1 MGKTPR
7 KELEQTL
14 EKVLYFEARSL
25 LDHSTEKRIVS
36 EVFQNRTIQ
45 ELQKLARII
54 LTEDEKAIVLFVSQ
68 NENRLQ
74 LVGARGSADSVSMK
88 RIIGD
93 ALTLINGKGGGSDSF
108 AQGGGE
114 ALIICRPNATTFS

>member
-1 MGKTPR
+1 M
-7 KELEQTL
+7 
-14 EKVLYFEARSL
+14 
-25 LDHSTEKRIVS
+25 
-36 EVFQNRTIQ
+36 FQNRTIQ

-74 LVGARGSADSVSMK
+74 LVGARGSLDSVSMK
-88 RIIGD
+88 KIIGE
-93 ALTLINGKGGGSDSF
+93 ALKLIKGKGGGSDSF

-114 ALIICRPNATTFS
+114 ALLSADQMLEHLMEFIH